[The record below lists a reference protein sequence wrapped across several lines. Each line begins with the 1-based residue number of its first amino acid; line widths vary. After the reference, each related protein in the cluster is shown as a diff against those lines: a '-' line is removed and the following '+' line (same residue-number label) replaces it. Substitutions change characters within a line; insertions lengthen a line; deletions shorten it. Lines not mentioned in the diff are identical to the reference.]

1 MDYSLLLD
9 ILQIALIEEKKSI
22 KFQERRETTGMFIN
36 DETMRNMYRKI
47 STTGNTGTTK
57 LLANDF
63 LWLPFDGRIKTLS
76 IFLLGSLSDV

>member
-36 DETMRNMYRKI
+36 DETMRNMCRKI
-47 STTGNTGTTK
+47 STTGNTGTK
-57 LLANDF
+57 NDF
-63 LWLPFDGRIKTLS
+63 LWLQFDDRIKILL
-76 IFLLGSLSDV
+76 IFFSTVHQPYNR